1 MIRRT
6 LQVTL
11 VGAIA
16 MVVPWTEA
24 RAEERAV
31 GIVTTLEG
39 AATVARASLPQPAAL
54 KFKDQVFVRDRIVTG
69 DSAVVRILLG
79 GKATVTARERSV
91 LVISE
96 GPGTSTISLSYGQ
109 IAVAVVKSRMN
120 PGESVEIRTPNAVAA
135 VRGTVV
141 IAEVPVRADRSTI
154 TVLRGLVDVIRLTT
168 AGRAIGPVTSVG
180 VQQRVTVTDAVS
192 SVKAIT
198 REEAKRITTQFS
210 VTPKTPSAGAAAPL
224 VQAAV
229 ERGAREIG
237 ALERGAA
244 VNGSAPRLGE
254 KSEKSEKSESGSG
267 SSAAGGGGV
276 SGTSSGG
283 GTGGGVSGA
292 SSGGGTGGGSPAA
305 PAVAAPA
312 APAVT
317 APAPVGGGGLSAPA
331 AVAAPA
337 APVVTMPAPVSV
349 GASAFA
355 GAASSGSGS
364 SSIIK
369 SVEKSVERS
378 DRIER
383 VEQQRKKK

>member
-1 MIRRT
+1 MDMIRRT

-276 SGTSSGG
+276 SG
-283 GTGGGVSGA
+283 A

>member
-1 MIRRT
+1 MDMIRRT

-254 KSEKSEKSESGSG
+254 KSEKSESGSG

-276 SGTSSGG
+276 SGASSGG
-283 GTGGGVSGA
+283 GTGGGASGA
-292 SSGGGTGGGSPAA
+292 SSGGGSPAA

-312 APAVT
+312 APAVAAA
-317 APAPVGGGGLSAPA
+317 APIGGGSAAPA

-337 APVVTMPAPVSV
+337 APVVTMPAAVSV
-349 GASAFA
+349 GGGSALA

>member
-1 MIRRT
+1 MPGAPPGRPDPSCQTDPQVADKSTARPSGRMRKFAAPRRCSGSPVASSLLLETPGSRTRERPQRPAEGHVDIIRRT

-31 GIVTTLEG
+31 GIVPTLEG
-39 AATVARASLPQPAAL
+39 AVTVARASLPQPAAL

-141 IAEVPVRADRSTI
+141 IADVPVRADRSTI

-168 AGRAIGPVTSVG
+168 AGRAIGPVTSV
-180 VQQRVTVTDAVS
+180 
-192 SVKAIT
+192 
-198 REEAKRITTQFS
+198 EAQ
-210 VTPKTPSAGAAAPL
+210 
-224 VQAAV
+224 
-229 ERGAREIG
+229 
-237 ALERGAA
+237 
-244 VNGSAPRLGE
+244 
-254 KSEKSEKSESGSG
+254 
-267 SSAAGGGGV
+267 
-276 SGTSSGG
+276 
-283 GTGGGVSGA
+283 
-292 SSGGGTGGGSPAA
+292 
-305 PAVAAPA
+305 
-312 APAVT
+312 
-317 APAPVGGGGLSAPA
+317 
-331 AVAAPA
+331 
-337 APVVTMPAPVSV
+337 
-349 GASAFA
+349 
-355 GAASSGSGS
+355 
-364 SSIIK
+364 
-369 SVEKSVERS
+369 
-378 DRIER
+378 
-383 VEQQRKKK
+383 

>member
-1 MIRRT
+1 MDIIRRT

-39 AATVARASLPQPAAL
+39 AVTVARASLPQPAAL

-180 VQQRVTVTDAVS
+180 AQQRVTVTDAVS
-192 SVKAIT
+192 PVKAIT
-198 REEAKRITTQFS
+198 REDAKRITTQFS
-210 VTPKTPSAGAAAPL
+210 VIPKTPSAGATAPL

-229 ERGAREIG
+229 EQGAREIG

-244 VNGSAPRLGE
+244 GNGSAPRLGE

-276 SGTSSGG
+276 SG
-283 GTGGGVSGA
+283 A
-292 SSGGGTGGGSPAA
+292 SSGGGTGGGS
-305 PAVAAPA
+305 
-312 APAVT
+312 
-317 APAPVGGGGLSAPA
+317 SAPA

-364 SSIIK
+364 SSISK
-369 SVEKSVERS
+369 SIEKSVERS

-383 VEQQRKKK
+383 VEQQRTKKK